1 MLQLKKHQIYH
12 FLPQVGVKSLWFS
25 PVVSDDDELI
35 QEIDQQNQANDDNWT
50 LDSMPDVNGVEQF
63 WTDVQT
69 DLHKDPDWY
78 TFSDD

>member
-1 MLQLKKHQIYH
+1 
-12 FLPQVGVKSLWFS
+12 
-25 PVVSDDDELI
+25 VVSDDDELI